1 MTRPHLLALLTLL
14 LLFSCKSEKPAEN
27 DTYIVNAGKMI
38 GINRNNYTNVEPQLI
53 NKAGYR
59 YTTAAAGIPIKAEVH
74 LPALDDSNRVV
85 PGNILLNIALD
96 NRVQFAMFTTD
107 AITQQAAYAM
117 MLNYHRA
124 TLQLI
129 SGITFSIGEVIE
141 SGVGGNVQVSVVLS
155 KLTTGQL
162 ADQLAITYNCAGGEF
177 SMAIFKQPDGRFIFS
192 YRGS

>member
-1 MTRPHLLALLTLL
+1 MIRTHLLSFLTVVT
-14 LLFSCKSEKPAEN
+14 LFSCKSEKPADG

-38 GINRNNYTNVEPQLI
+38 GITRNNYTNVEPQLI
-53 NKAGYR
+53 NKTGYR
-59 YTTAAAGIPIKAEVH
+59 YTTSPAGIPIKAEVH

-85 PGNILLNIALD
+85 PGDILLNIALD
-96 NRVQFAMFTTD
+96 NKVQIAMFTTD
-107 AITQQAAYAM
+107 AIAKQAAYAM

-129 SGITFSIGEVIE
+129 SGITSSTGEVIE
-141 SGVGGNVQVSVVLS
+141 NGVGGNVQVSVVLS

-162 ADQLAITYNCAGGEF
+162 ADQLAISYDCAQGSF
-177 SMAIFKQPDGRFIFS
+177 TMVIFKQPDGRFIFS